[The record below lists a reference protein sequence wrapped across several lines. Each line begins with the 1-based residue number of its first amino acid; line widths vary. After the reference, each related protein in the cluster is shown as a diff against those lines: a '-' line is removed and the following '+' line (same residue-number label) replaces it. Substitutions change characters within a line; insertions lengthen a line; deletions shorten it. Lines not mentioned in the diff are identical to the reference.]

1 MATIIELDETEPLAP
16 AKYAHKSYVLEMPTS
31 SPQRGAAD
39 GAADGSEL
47 RQRRRA
53 TGAPSIDDLYTT
65 RYTLS
70 SGTSVR
76 HATTSCCC
84 LDLVLV
90 QLNACLRCGVD
101 NGDVER
107 ARATSNATSTASSSS
122 WASAD
127 TSQGQKWV
135 QSFVPKTP
143 TKPSDYDL
151 VESKVGAW
159 SCFGMSRR
167 LRARTRACVVSH
179 CCYCCLT
186 EHAWTPSI
194 LIE

>member
-76 HATTSCCC
+76 HVTTSCC

-135 QSFVPKTP
+135 QSFIPKTP

-167 LRARTRACVVSH
+167 LRARTRARVS
-179 CCYCCLT
+179 YRT
-186 EHAWTPSI
+186 VAAAA
-194 LIE
+194 